1 LTELVALSSRA
12 VKAALY
18 HGFNFMSLNSKD
30 VPQFTQTIF
39 MGSIEAA
46 KLLRAQFKKD
56 TGSMSDE
63 EFQKWRVTQYENWA
77 EYTGFKLPGVQYP

>member
-1 LTELVALSSRA
+1 
-12 VKAALY
+12 
-18 HGFNFMSLNSKD
+18 
-30 VPQFTQTIF
+30 